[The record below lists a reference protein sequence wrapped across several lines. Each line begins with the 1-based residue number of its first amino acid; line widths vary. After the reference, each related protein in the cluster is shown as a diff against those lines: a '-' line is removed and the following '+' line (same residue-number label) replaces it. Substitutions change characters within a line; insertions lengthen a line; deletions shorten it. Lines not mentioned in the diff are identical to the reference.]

1 MCQVAVRIP
10 DAVLYDTH
18 MSEWQAEDFARK
30 TIAVEYYRT
39 KHISLGYCAE
49 IAGMDKESFI
59 KYLGS
64 CGVSI
69 FSFDGKDEFQE
80 EMNNA

>member
-18 MSEWQAEDFARK
+18 MSEWQAEDFAR
-30 TIAVEYYRT
+30 
-39 KHISLGYCAE
+39 YCAE